1 MSQQRQTTTGPWV
14 LDVRDLGRRP
24 GTSRPVHR
32 NAPVESELGIPEVI
46 AVPRGAEVELDL
58 LLESVVEGVLVSGT
72 ATATASGECSR
83 CLETVSEPVEVELT
97 ELYAYPDSATE
108 ATTDEDEVE
117 RLVDDL
123 INLESVVRDAVVLA
137 LPPVPLC
144 SPDCAG
150 LCPDCGGRWAE
161 LGPDHRHETIDPRW
175 AGLLERFGDTP
186 DQR

>member
-1 MSQQRQTTTGPWV
+1 M
-14 LDVRDLGRRP
+14 RDLGRRP

-32 NAPVESELGIPEVI
+32 NAPVESELGVADVI
-46 AVPRGAEVELDL
+46 AVPQGAEVELDI

-72 ATATASGECSR
+72 ATATASGVCSR
-83 CLETVSEPVEVELT
+83 CLEPVSEPVEIELM
-97 ELYAYPDSATE
+97 ELFAYPDSATE
-108 ATTDEDEVE
+108 ATTDDDEVA

-123 INLESVVRDAVVLA
+123 IKLEPAVRDAVVLA
-137 LPPVPLC
+137 LPLVPLC
-144 SPDCAG
+144 TPDCAG

-175 AGLLERFGDTP
+175 AGLLDQFGDTP